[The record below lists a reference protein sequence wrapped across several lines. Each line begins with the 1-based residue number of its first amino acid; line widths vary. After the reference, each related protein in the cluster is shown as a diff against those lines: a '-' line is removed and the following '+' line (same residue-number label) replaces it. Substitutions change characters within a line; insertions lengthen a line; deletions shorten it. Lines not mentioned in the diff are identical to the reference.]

1 VLSGCALFV
10 FSFAFGRQ
18 RGVVWRTTRLWQM
31 RREQDYHHFLRA
43 AYELLEVRNAIPSAV
58 GELRSTEPLALRAL
72 ASNRHWS
79 PTRTRK
85 LASRMAASQLV
96 TISATDEA
104 FRLTPRGILQA
115 LNSVRDHRLLELYMM
130 KEASAHVIDA
140 DREADY
146 LEHGLL
152 PEHLAELYGALSA
165 PAVGHIPPNPHA
177 STPTP
182 PS

>member
-1 VLSGCALFV
+1 
-10 FSFAFGRQ
+10 
-18 RGVVWRTTRLWQM
+18 
-31 RREQDYHHFLRA
+31 
-43 AYELLEVRNAIPSAV
+43 
-58 GELRSTEPLALRAL
+58 
-72 ASNRHWS
+72 
-79 PTRTRK
+79 
-85 LASRMAASQLV
+85 MAASQLV